1 MADHVSRWGVL
12 KAQFPQKEY
21 EKLEPLPS
29 YRRNTQQDNPLDLD
43 RKFQI
48 ENSLLSNL
56 FEDMS
61 MSTNTGPPSYDV
73 ISS

>member
-1 MADHVSRWGVL
+1 MSDHGSRWGVL
-12 KAQFPQKEY
+12 KTPYTQKSY
-21 EKLEPLPS
+21 EKLELLPQ
-29 YRRNTQQDNPLDLD
+29 YRRNYEQDNLLDLD
-43 RKFQI
+43 RNSQT

-73 ISS
+73 IAP

>member
-1 MADHVSRWGVL
+1 MSRHDSRWGVL
-12 KAQFPQKEY
+12 KTPLAQKTYEQLQHLPQ
-21 EKLEPLPS
+21 
-29 YRRNTQQDNPLDLD
+29 YRRNHQQENPLDLD
-43 RKFQI
+43 RNRNL

-73 ISS
+73 VPI

>member
-1 MADHVSRWGVL
+1 ML
-12 KAQFPQKEY
+12 PQ
-21 EKLEPLPS
+21 
-29 YRRNTQQDNPLDLD
+29 YRRNYEQDNLLDLD
-43 RKFQI
+43 RKPHI

-73 ISS
+73 LAT